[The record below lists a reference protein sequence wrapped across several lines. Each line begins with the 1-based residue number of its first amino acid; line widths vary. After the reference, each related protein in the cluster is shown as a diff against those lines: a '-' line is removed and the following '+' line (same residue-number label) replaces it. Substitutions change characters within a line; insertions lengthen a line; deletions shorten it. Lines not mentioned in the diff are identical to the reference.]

1 MARRPT
7 TPKPPSIKK
16 VMQANQDMGALVTG
30 MVVDMLDAGL
40 PNASGRKSK
49 PVAKVGPSSAATAR
63 TAQTP
68 APLGMSADVTDEL
81 AAGGQAFGDVLKSIG
96 HAVVVSQAA
105 LDDAAIE
112 TAKALSETKV
122 EIALAIRQHLDEF
135 GNISDAA
142 DDAPEVDTRTLSLSN
157 FILPTLHQWEHVA
170 VSMDMT
176 VGEIDATSGIK
187 VKSSGVSVGATYGAS
202 GFSAAGEFGYSSTN
216 AESRFK
222 SDFAS
227 GSVRFDALL
236 APREE
241 FRYPEVA
248 DFAIGPRI
256 LVEQTPSA
264 IAEVPASTNPVVSA
278 KPASRKVSLKVD
290 IKKSDGTVNAGK
302 SVEVRLPADLRRRLV
317 SPPSTIPTG
326 ASKDLELKPEF
337 AKDPAQSFVVQLTLG
352 QLSKNVDVYL

>member
-7 TPKPPSIKK
+7 TPKPPSVQK
-16 VMQANQDMGALVTG
+16 VMQANQEMGALVTG
-30 MVVDMLDAGL
+30 MVVDMLDDEL
-40 PNASGRKSK
+40 PSASGRKSK
-49 PVAKVGPSSAATAR
+49 PIAKAGPSGTATAR

-122 EIALAIRQHLDEF
+122 EIALAIRQRLDED
-135 GNISDAA
+135 GNLDAA
-142 DDAPEVDTRTLSLSN
+142 EGATEVDTRTLSLSN

-187 VKSSGVSVGATYGAS
+187 VKSSGVSVGATYGAA

-256 LVEQTPSA
+256 LVEQTPSDV
-264 IAEVPASTNPVVSA
+264 AEVPESTNPVVSA
-278 KPASRKVSLKVD
+278 KPASRKVSLKVN
-290 IKKSDGTVNAGK
+290 IKTSENETNVGK

-326 ASKDLELKPEF
+326 TSKDLELKPEF